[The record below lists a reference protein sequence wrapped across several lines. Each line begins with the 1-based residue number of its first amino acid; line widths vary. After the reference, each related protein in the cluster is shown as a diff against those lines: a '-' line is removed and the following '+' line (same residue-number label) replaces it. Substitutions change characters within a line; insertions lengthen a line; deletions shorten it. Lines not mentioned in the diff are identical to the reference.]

1 MHTVKKLGI
10 LVVLLKTNMNKESN
24 TSTVPTQEPSL
35 KEQIKSGLRAA
46 AFIAA
51 GSLGVWG
58 ADKAIPHQSKP
69 TQTQELTPKQ
79 QVLAKLSEFA
89 PETAHFLEKQTQ
101 TQYDISQKDLDKF
114 DIAENAHNAA
124 EALRNFPGAKE
135 SMLNMNKRIITLRD
149 TDKDGIPNANINID
163 AIKELQIKDM
173 LTFFGAYTQVAD
185 MSQLANKNQ
194 ELSLNEI
201 DKQAIIAVAS
211 RFGGDYKSLTQDIV
225 NGTATDSQIHDIP
238 NYMLNL
244 QSAFR
249 LLDDTK

>member
-35 KEQIKSGLRAA
+35 KEQLKSGLRAVTI
-46 AFIAA
+46 IAT
-51 GSLGVWG
+51 SLLGVYG
-58 ADKAIPHQSKP
+58 ADKYIPHQSQP

-79 QVLAKLSEFA
+79 QVLAGLSEFA
-89 PETAHFLEKQTQ
+89 PETAHFLEKQKI
-101 TQYDISQKDLDKF
+101 QYDISSEDLHKF
-114 DIAENAHNAA
+114 DYAENAHNAA

-194 ELSLNEI
+194 ELGLSEI

-238 NYMLNL
+238 NYVLNL